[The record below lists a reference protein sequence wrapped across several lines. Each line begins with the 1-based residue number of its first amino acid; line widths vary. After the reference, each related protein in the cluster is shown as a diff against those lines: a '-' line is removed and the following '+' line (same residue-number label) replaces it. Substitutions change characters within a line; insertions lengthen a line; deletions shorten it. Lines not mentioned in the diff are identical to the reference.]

1 MASPSDTHAALSLP
15 GFRLRMA
22 RTERGMTLE
31 EIAEGSGIPV
41 RALAALEADDY
52 ARLPEAVYVRGYVRR
67 YARLLGIA
75 AQPLVDDFDA
85 HYGMRRDENA
95 SFAGRKGRVSGR
107 LSYPWLLGGGAAAG
121 LVLILGAV
129 LLLVFR

>member
-1 MASPSDTHAALSLP
+1 MASPSDTDAGLSLP

-22 RTERGMTLE
+22 RTERGVTLE
-31 EIAEGSGIPV
+31 EIAERSGISL
-41 RALAALEADDY
+41 RALGALEADDY

-85 HYGMRRDENA
+85 HYGTHRDENA

-107 LSYPWLLGGGAAAG
+107 LPRPWLLGGGVAAG
-121 LVLILGAV
+121 LILILGVV
-129 LLLVFR
+129 LLLVVR

>member
-1 MASPSDTHAALSLP
+1 VASPSDTDAALALP

-31 EIAEGSGIPV
+31 EIAEGSGIPL

-67 YARLLGIA
+67 YARLLAIA

-85 HYGMRRDENA
+85 HYGTHRDENA

-107 LSYPWLLGGGAAAG
+107 LPRPWLLGGGVAVG
-121 LVLILGAV
+121 LILLGAV

>member
-1 MASPSDTHAALSLP
+1 MPSPSDTNAALSLP

-31 EIAEGSGIPV
+31 EIAEGSCISM

-52 ARLPEAVYVRGYVRR
+52 GRLPEAVYVRGYVRR

-75 AQPLVDDFDA
+75 AQPLIDDFDA
-85 HYGMRRDENA
+85 QCGTRRDENT
-95 SFAGRKGRVSGR
+95 SFPGRQGRVSGR
-107 LSYPWLLGGGAAAG
+107 LPRAWLLGGGLAAG
-121 LVLILGAV
+121 LILILCAV
-129 LLLVFR
+129 FLLVFR